1 MQPPLAADYIT
12 IGPNPPRRTR
22 KKALLIGIN
31 YSNRYPE
38 GSRDKHGL
46 KALRGCVNDVNDMR
60 DLLVEKYDYRRE
72 DIVVMTDASNYPQP
86 TKANIEHE
94 MHQLVLDAQMGDT
107 LFFQFSGLF
116 SKI

>member
-1 MQPPLAADYIT
+1 MQHPPAADYNM
-12 IGPNPPRRTR
+12 IGHYPPRRTR

-38 GSRDKHGL
+38 GSRDKYGL

-60 DLLVEKYDYRRE
+60 DLLVQQYDYHHE
-72 DIVVMTDASNYPQP
+72 DIVVMADTSKYPQP

-94 MHQLVLDAQMGDT
+94 MHQLVSGAQMGDT

-116 SKI
+116 SKL